1 MADMPAKKMLQDFN
15 ATVITGASSGIGKSF
30 LEHAHSLNPELH
42 FFNLSRTKPAG
53 LKSVDLE
60 HKLRHLECDFS
71 DRTALDKAAERLVSE
86 LQEIHASGRI
96 LLINNSGYGTY
107 GAFPKPN
114 IVRNLEMLDVN
125 LRAPMLLTERLLP
138 LLRERG
144 GAVVNIASTAAFQPM
159 PGMAVYGASKSF
171 LLHWSLALAEELR
184 PEGVQVLAVC
194 PGPTSTAFF
203 RNAGL
208 QKQILPDS
216 MGEQPE
222 EVVRTTWRALR
233 AGKTMVVSGWQ
244 NKLTAFFAS
253 KLPKVLATRLAG
265 RVVRHFRPSE

>member
-1 MADMPAKKMLQDFN
+1 MSANEMLQGFN
-15 ATVITGASSGIGKSF
+15 ALIITGASSGIGKSF

-53 LKSVDLE
+53 LKSAELE

-107 GAFPKPN
+107 GDFPKPN
-114 IVRNLEMLDVN
+114 VVRNLQMLDVN
-125 LRAPMLLTERLLP
+125 LRAPMLLTDHLMP
-138 LLRERG
+138 MLRERG

-159 PGMAVYGASKSF
+159 PGMAVYGASKAF
-171 LLHWSLALAEELR
+171 LLHWSLALGEELR
-184 PEGVQVLAVC
+184 GSGVQVLAVC
-194 PGPTSTAFF
+194 PGPTSTSFF

-208 QKQILPDS
+208 EKQILPDS
-216 MGEQPE
+216 LGQEPMD
-222 EVVRTTWRALR
+222 VVRTTWRAL
-233 AGKTMVVSGWQ
+233 ASGKGMVVSGWQ

-265 RVVRHFRPSE
+265 RVVRHFRPVE